1 MGCDYYVQTELVIE
15 YLDKMGRLSTIYT
28 DVFINKGYIFQISD
42 YDSDDDLETSDK
54 KYNIEIERRI
64 QENTYNKIIF
74 DNDIWIKETY
84 KKKFEERLRR
94 EFKEIDNIKKI
105 YKKTTA
111 WKRN

>member
-1 MGCDYYVQTELVIE
+1 MGCDYYVRTELVIE
-15 YLDKMGRLSTIYT
+15 YLDKMGRLSKIYT

-42 YDSDDDLETSDK
+42 YDSDDDFETADK

-84 KKKFEERLRR
+84 KKNLKSV
-94 EFKEIDNIKKI
+94 
-105 YKKTTA
+105 
-111 WKRN
+111 